1 MHQIEVGTAAPAA
14 RECQDALVQRVWGC
28 PQSRLVLR
36 RTYLSQGAG
45 FVSRLVPITREGA
58 ITEEGI
64 HKANASQAA
73 PGRAFGLEAKSYECA
88 KSMRHSCV
96 SMCVV
101 ARVCACVVSSYDSD
115 GRRVKPLK
123 PV

>member
-1 MHQIEVGTAAPAA
+1 MGWSTVAACAT
-14 RECQDALVQRVWGC
+14 QD
-28 PQSRLVLR
+28 
-36 RTYLSQGAG
+36 LSQGAG

-58 ITEEGI
+58 TAEEV
-64 HKANASQAA
+64 HKANASRAA

-101 ARVCACVVSSYDSD
+101 ACVCACVVSSYDSD